1 MAATD
6 SRPFFLNL
14 IKIRLPVQG
23 MVSIFHRVTGV
34 LMFIAI
40 PFMAWL
46 LDMSLQGEQ
55 GFSHTIEILSAPFSL
70 FVIAIMTWSLVHHLL
85 AGIRYLFIDFELGLS
100 KQQSRYSAWLVFII
114 EFILLVLLFWVVC
127 L

>member
-23 MVSIFHRVTGV
+23 MVSIVHRITGV
-34 LMFIAI
+34 LMFVSI
-40 PFMAWL
+40 PFVAWL

-55 GFSHTIEILSAPFSL
+55 GFNHALEILSTPLSQMITVVL
-70 FVIAIMTWSLVHHLL
+70 IWSLLHHLL
-85 AGIRYLFIDFELGLS
+85 AGIRYLLIDFDIGLS
-100 KQQSRYSAWLVFII
+100 KQQSRYSAWLVFIT
-114 EFILLVLLFWVVC
+114 ELVLLALLFGGLC